1 MLGFYRVLALAAGF
15 WVLVG
20 SAAAQENLDAGK
32 SGAQLFAAN
41 CAMCHKSPRGLAKSG
56 GGLFGIEGF
65 LKEHYTSSSA
75 SASRIAD
82 YLRSVDH
89 GAPASER
96 TRSAKPR
103 TDEEK
108 EKSSRKR
115 SLKRG
120 EPKSEDK
127 TEKKPDEA
135 KPGEPRS
142 TDEKPAAE
150 KSDQERPPAPVGEK
164 KPDESAAPKQAES
177 EFNEPRKPRK
187 PRASAPKKDKKE
199 EPPKSE

>member
-1 MLGFYRVLALAAGF
+1 MLGFFRVVALGAGL
-15 WVLVG
+15 WALVAG
-20 SAAAQENLDAGK
+20 SVAAQENLDAGK

-41 CAMCHKSPRGLAKSG
+41 CAMCHKSPRGLAKSA
-56 GGLFGIEGF
+56 GGLFGVEGF

-82 YLRSVDH
+82 YLRSVDQ

-115 SLKRG
+115 SVKRG
-120 EPKSEDK
+120 EPKPEDK

-135 KPGEPRS
+135 KPA
-142 TDEKPAAE
+142 DEKPAAE
-150 KSDQERPPAPVGEK
+150 KSDSERPPAPVGEK
-164 KPDESAAPKQAES
+164 KPGESAAPKQAES
-177 EFNEPRKPRK
+177 EFNEPKKPRK
-187 PRASAPKKDKKE
+187 PKASAPKKDKNE